1 MKKLL
6 INMGLFICL
15 NVNAQ
20 WTYKTVDNDFDDPYR
35 ICYTVE
41 NNGSIL
47 KLENVDGSIYFYLQG
62 GYTCD
67 EEPEVDLAF
76 IVKGISKKYSVYASV
91 SEGKDILWIMNDLLE
106 NNEMLLDFKSCTTLK
121 IRVNDSICESEIF
134 SFNMSGS
141 TSALNFIRN
150 N

>member
-6 INMGLFICL
+6 INMGLLICL

-20 WTYKTVDNDFDDPYR
+20 WTYKTVDNDFDEPYR
-35 ICYTVE
+35 ICYTKSS
-41 NNGSIL
+41 NSNYL
-47 KLENVDGSIYFYLQG
+47 KLENVDGEIFFYMKG
-62 GYTCD
+62 GYYCD
-67 EEPEVDLAF
+67 ENPTIDLAF
-76 IVKGISKKYSVYASV
+76 IVKGVSKKYSVYGSV
-91 SEGKDILWIMNDLLE
+91 SEEKDILWIMNDLLE
-106 NNEMLLDFKSCTTLK
+106 NNEILLDFKSCTTLK
-121 IRVNDSICESEIF
+121 IRVNDNICESEIF